1 MRLKGK
7 GIAPPGFEPG
17 LTAPEAIVLTNY
29 TMGLSIN
36 DWAEPFKYFQMLVTK
51 IFKQPLTE

>member
-1 MRLKGK
+1 
-7 GIAPPGFEPG
+7 
-17 LTAPEAIVLTNY
+17 
-29 TMGLSIN
+29 MGLSIN